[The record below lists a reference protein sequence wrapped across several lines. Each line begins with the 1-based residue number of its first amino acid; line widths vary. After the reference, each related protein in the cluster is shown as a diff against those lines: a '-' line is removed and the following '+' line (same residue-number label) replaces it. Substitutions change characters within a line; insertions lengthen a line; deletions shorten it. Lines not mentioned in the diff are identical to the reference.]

1 MADDKMQEKE
11 TPQPQAVPGEEMAQI
26 REVWESYGRSVTT
39 GVLLALVLVL
49 GITVYRQYQQNKQ
62 DQAAA
67 ALGNAV
73 ATEDFEQFL
82 VRYPRAPSA
91 PIAMLALARAQFESG
106 AFEDA
111 LATYARFK
119 QAHPEHPMR
128 QAAEVGHAQA
138 LEAAGRLAE
147 AESVFRALAGALPED
162 HYLQPAAQLGIGRT
176 LEQLG
181 RWEEARAVYEDF
193 IAAHPENDW
202 ADQAEVALRFV
213 RRSLAAQR
221 EAAAATP

>member
-1 MADDKMQEKE
+1 MADDKVQEEE
-11 TPQPQAVPGEEMAQI
+11 TPQPQAVRGEDMALLQ
-26 REVWESYGRSVTT
+26 EAWGQYGRSVVT

-49 GITVYRQYQQNKQ
+49 GLTVYRQYRQGKQ

-73 ATEDFEQFL
+73 AAEDFEQFL
-82 VRYPRAPSA
+82 ARYPRSPSA
-91 PIAMLALARAQFESG
+91 PTAMLAMARAQFESG
-106 AFEDA
+106 SFDEA
-111 LATYARFK
+111 LATYTRFR
-119 QAHPEHPMR
+119 QTHSEHPMLR
-128 QAAEVGHAQA
+128 AAEVAHAQT

-147 AESVFRALAGALPED
+147 AEAAFRALAATLSEE
-162 HYLQPAAQLGIGRT
+162 HYLQPVALLGIGRT

-193 IAAHPENDW
+193 IAAHPESNW

-221 EAAAATP
+221 DAVSPAP